1 MLGANNYSGTDLQR
15 IQAQKLLRG
24 SVEVKGNGKLS
35 AELMIA
41 LAISLSRAAISECTL
56 AADLFKIARALTI
69 SIGIFCPAI
78 LKLLIDL

>member
-35 AELMIA
+35 AELMIGSQRRKVKKLRSLIIGA
-41 LAISLSRAAISECTL
+41 LIV
-56 AADLFKIARALTI
+56 
-69 SIGIFCPAI
+69 
-78 LKLLIDL
+78 LIERITSGKFERGK